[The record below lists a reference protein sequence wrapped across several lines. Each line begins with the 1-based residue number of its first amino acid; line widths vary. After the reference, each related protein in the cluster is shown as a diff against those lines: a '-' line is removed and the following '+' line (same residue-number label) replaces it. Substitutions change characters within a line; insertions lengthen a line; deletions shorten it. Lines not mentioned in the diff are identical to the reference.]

1 MNEIIS
7 KIEDQLIGENGIA
20 LRIRLGEELFDNEVN
35 ELFANLDLL
44 KNEIYADKLVPVSFM
59 INIVDSISA
68 INNSFDCDKDYEEKI
83 MMFLDRFLEKLRNL
97 NQ

>member
-20 LRIRLGEELFDNEVN
+20 LRIRLGEGLFDNEVN

-44 KNEIYADKLVPVSFM
+44 KNEISTDKLVPIEFMLLVTDCISSIYASFEY
-59 INIVDSISA
+59 NQGHQ
-68 INNSFDCDKDYEEKI
+68 EKI
-83 MMFLDRFLEKLRNL
+83 LLFIDQFLEKLRSL

>member
-20 LRIRLGEELFDNEVN
+20 LRIRLGEGLFDNEVN

-44 KNEIYADKLVPVSFM
+44 KK
-59 INIVDSISA
+59 
-68 INNSFDCDKDYEEKI
+68 
-83 MMFLDRFLEKLRNL
+83 
-97 NQ
+97 